1 METLFFGLFML
12 LISFM
17 MYINLPKQ
25 QVKKENTFKVDL
37 GNGLEIVTQERL
49 ENLSKNEKDYIF
61 SKVNHCTQLTT
72 LPENIN
78 WNTTNMTEVMSLNR
92 MNENQRRYCI
102 DNNLIFNTGLGLAAI
117 IEGKDKAMFN
127 AL

>member
-1 METLFFGLFML
+1 
-12 LISFM
+12 